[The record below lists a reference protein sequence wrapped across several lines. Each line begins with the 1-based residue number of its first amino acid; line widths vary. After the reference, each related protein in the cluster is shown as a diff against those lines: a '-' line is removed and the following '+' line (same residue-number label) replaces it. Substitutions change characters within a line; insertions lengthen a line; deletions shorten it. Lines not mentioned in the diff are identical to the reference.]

1 MGIAEILKSI
11 DREISTLQ
19 RARKLIATGTGRGRK
34 TGRPVKA
41 TAVAKALVNKPAK
54 KRGKR
59 NLSPEGR
66 KRIAEA
72 QKRRWEA
79 KRKAPAAVK

>member
-1 MGIAEILKSI
+1 MGLAEIVASI

-19 RARKLIATGTGRGRK
+19 RARNLLAAQTKEKKRGRPAKVAASLKAVVK
-34 TGRPVKA
+34 TA
-41 TAVAKALVNKPAK
+41 AK
-54 KRGKR
+54 KRKKR
-59 NLSPEGR
+59 KLTPEGR

-79 KRKAPAAVK
+79 NRKAAAGSK